1 MIDIKNLTVKVT
13 EAPYNAKGDGITNDR
28 AAIQQA
34 IDDVFAQGGGTV
46 VLTEGKTFLS
56 SSLVLRSNIEFHFE
70 DGATLYQISDP
81 NEYVKPVGDGY
92 EPYKPMYGHNVV
104 PGIKWSHA
112 WYFNYPMLFAAEG
125 THDVK
130 ITGNG
135 TIKMMPDD
143 EPDKILRICPIGFYR
158 VKNFEVSDITITD
171 YHSYGMMIYTC
182 NDGLFK
188 NIKIHKN
195 SHGNG
200 DGIGLM
206 NCQNIRVTGCKMFT
220 GDDSVYIFVSYKDP
234 RGGGWW
240 SSEEPQPSMNIEIDH
255 NDLASNHCKA
265 FGMILW
271 GAECPDQRKVEVR
284 NVYVHDNHFL
294 SMGNWNMNP
303 YTKKEIYY
311 PPVTNFRFENN
322 KIDTIEENF
331 FETQISDIN
340 DISFSDDYILIG
352 GFTKEG
358 EYHIDMLD
366 KNFSNSKNIVTEDFV
381 STISIYDSESIIAC
395 VSTEDGHNYLKK
407 YSLSGEELE
416 TIDLSS
422 KLGFS
427 EMVIWDM
434 YVSEDGSIVLETS
447 TDSVED
453 AFCVLDK
460 EYDVISDSFD
470 FDIIRL
476 NDDVVLSGGKIVGKD
491 EYNNII
497 FSNISEFGEIFLYRY
512 DF

>member
-1 MIDIKNLTVKVT
+1 MTENKLTVFVT
-13 EAPYNAKGDGITNDR
+13 DAPYNAKGDGLTNDR

-34 IDDVFAQGGGTV
+34 IDDVFSQGGGTV

-56 SSLVLRSNIEFHFE
+56 SSLVLRSNIEFHFG

-81 NEYVKPVGDGY
+81 EEYVKPVGDGY
-92 EPYKPMYGHNVV
+92 EPYRPMYGHNVV
-104 PGIKWSHA
+104 PGVKWSHA

-240 SSEEPQPSMNIEIDH
+240 SSDEPQPSLNIEIDH

-322 KIDTIEENF
+322 VIDTIEENF
-331 FETQISDIN
+331 FETQISDMNCFRSMTAIHN
-340 DISFSDDYILIG
+340 GDFESAGLGFWSVRKNSEDDSVGVGYDEVGQEGTAYGYIKDLEKGDAAIYQGLYIKSDEMCTFRAKVQSSGDTCRLFVRDLDTQELIA
-352 GFTKEG
+352 
-358 EYHIDMLD
+358 
-366 KNFSNSKNIVTEDFV
+366 SKDFCN
-381 STISIYDSESIIAC
+381 TDWQY
-395 VSTEDGHNYLKK
+395 
-407 YSLSGEELE
+407 EELE
-416 TIDLSS
+416 FKVPKSANYHIGIERGNAEKGWARIDNARL
-422 KLGFS
+422 LGNF
-427 EMVIWDM
+427 EPAFGYKRVIMD
-434 YVSEDGSIVLETS
+434 DG
-447 TDSVED
+447 
-453 AFCVLDK
+453 K
-460 EYDVISDSFD
+460 
-470 FDIIRL
+470 
-476 NDDVVLSGGKIVGKD
+476 VVYL
-491 EYNNII
+491 YN
-497 FSNISEFGEIFLYRY
+497 E
-512 DF
+512 